1 MARQTDNSGP
11 QCQLST
17 VICSDKFFDEILD
30 YRSSILAG
38 ATCFDHREPMNKTI
52 RRLTWMFISAFAF
65 SCAAVVLYQVYYIIP
80 RDRCEAA
87 GHWWDPQSRICGVP
101 ITLSTLTGRK
111 DKNAPKIEAK
121 KP

>member
-1 MARQTDNSGP
+1 
-11 QCQLST
+11 
-17 VICSDKFFDEILD
+17 
-30 YRSSILAG
+30 
-38 ATCFDHREPMNKTI
+38 MNKTI

-65 SCAAVVLYQVYYIIP
+65 SCVAVVLYQVYYIIP

-87 GHWWDPQSRICGVP
+87 GHWWDPQTRICGVP

-111 DKNAPKIEAK
+111 EIGRKDKTPPKVEAK

>member
-1 MARQTDNSGP
+1 
-11 QCQLST
+11 
-17 VICSDKFFDEILD
+17 
-30 YRSSILAG
+30 
-38 ATCFDHREPMNKTI
+38 
-52 RRLTWMFISAFAF
+52 MFISAFAF

-111 DKNAPKIEAK
+111 DIGSKDKTPPKVETK